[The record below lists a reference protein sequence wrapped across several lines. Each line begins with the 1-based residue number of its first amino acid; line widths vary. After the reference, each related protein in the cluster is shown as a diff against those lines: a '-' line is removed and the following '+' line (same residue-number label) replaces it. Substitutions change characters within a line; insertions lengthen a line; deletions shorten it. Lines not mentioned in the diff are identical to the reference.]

1 MKLRINRQDVC
12 EVNQPRMDKKEKI
25 EFLVPAEWN
34 RVPPGKAEI
43 IDEAGRARP
52 VKLSAQRVGFRETW
66 VTATFLDQKAEGGAR

>member
-12 EVNQPRMDKKEKI
+12 DVNQPRTDKKEKI

-43 IDEAGRARP
+43 IDESGRTRP

-66 VTATFLDQKAEGGAR
+66 VTATFLDQRAEGGAR